1 MKKNKIFLKMAAL
14 AVMGTMM
21 SGCAEEI
28 EALQTANQTVIQK
41 FTISLAD
48 DAGTRGAITIDTD
61 SKKGITTFS
70 EGDMIAVIYQNA
82 NGKTVQSLSAELTP
96 ADLTDEGASATFTV
110 ELNNPLAGGYVRYIY
125 PASMAAEGTDI
136 VPGEEPSQPT
146 SINYTPLATQD
157 GTLETIASSLGLAVY
172 DGQMSTTATLPTG
185 TDVKLENQLAIGKFT
200 IKNGSGDDITS
211 TITSLSINDGYN
223 TYTVTTTTQ
232 LSTFY
237 VAMQP
242 ITSTQTVILNATD
255 GTNHYT
261 KSVTNNP
268 LEASKTTTLEAS
280 KIYDIAVTINNT
292 PGANLSAVTA
302 DYIAQDGEELTG
314 TLGSNVKL
322 SIAAGATV
330 TLNGVTIN
338 GVSDDNY
345 NWAGITCEGDAT
357 IILAEGLTNTVK
369 GFSSFYPGIFI
380 PVGKTLT
387 IQGDGSLDASNNG
400 GISAG
405 IGAGCYNNCGNIE
418 IQGGNITA
426 TSSEGAGI
434 GAGQLGQCGN
444 ITISGGTITAT
455 STNGAGIGGGA
466 GCTSDAGQC
475 GNITISGGTI
485 TATSSNSGAGI
496 GGGDE
501 GPCGDITI
509 TNGITKVTATKGSS
523 AQQCIGKGES
533 SYCGTVTFGTATVYT
548 GSDWTPSPMVSGS
561 YGGLNLAISTT
572 TSADDTWTLSYNA
585 HSVTNAV
592 PGDLGKLI
600 GADGKIYAT
609 MAQASAAGT
618 TAVAMIAYVGSETG
632 SATYNHGLAIALTD
646 ATTSY
651 CVWAGANE
659 SAGVSSSVTMTD
671 HKNFLNG
678 IADTETL
685 VTKYGAGYA
694 AYIAKNYGVAA
705 PTGTSGW
712 FLPSS
717 GQWLKFFEAAGV
729 DVANWTSWNWAPAP
743 QADNW
748 TKINNLLTA
757 VGSSIEQ
764 DWYWSSSESNSGY
777 AVGLYFNSSNGVKLF
792 NDKKDYPNDYV
803 RSFLAF

>member
-322 SIAAGATV
+322 SIANGAEV

-357 IILAEGLTNTVK
+357 IILANGSTNTVK

-380 PVGKTLT
+380 PVGNTLT

-405 IGAGCYNNCGNIE
+405 IGAGCGNNCGNIE

-434 GAGQLGQCGN
+434 GAGQMGKCGN

-455 STNGAGIGGGA
+455 SSNGAGIGGGD
-466 GCTSDAGQC
+466 GGTSDAGQC

-501 GPCGDITI
+501 GPCGNITI
-509 TNGITKVTATKGSS
+509 TNGITKVTATKGAS
-523 AQQCIGKGES
+523 AQHSIGTGS
-533 SYCGTVTFGTATVYT
+533 FSDCGTVTIGGTVFWQNNAAVGDGGTYLSTSPCVYCPPVT
-548 GSDWTPSPMVSGS
+548 LTAVTSANRGWIVGSDGKAYM
-561 YGGLNLAISTT
+561 
-572 TSADDTWTLSYNA
+572 SAVL
-585 HSVTNAV
+585 V
-592 PGDLGKLI
+592 P
-600 GADGKIYAT
+600 
-609 MAQASAAGT
+609 AGT
-618 TAVAMIAYVGSETG
+618 TAVAMIAYVGSATG
-632 SATYNHGLAIALTD
+632 ENAPYNHGLALALSDANSGNTCKWKTENTD
-646 ATTSY
+646 AGHTKQTNSYNFTS
-651 CVWAGANE
+651 E
-659 SAGVSSSVTMTD
+659 SGLQYNDATHNTD
-671 HKNFLNG
+671 TYPAFKFAMDNNG
-678 IADTETL
+678 T
-685 VTKYGAGYA
+685 
-694 AYIAKNYGVAA
+694 AA
-705 PTGTSGW
+705 PTGTGCSDW
-712 FLPSS
+712 FLPTAY
-717 GQWLKFFEAAGV
+717 QWIMMINACRGV
-729 DVANWTSWNWAPAP
+729 LGTNGNY
-743 QADNW
+743 AD
-748 TKINNLLTA
+748 LRDGFSA
-757 VGSSIEQ
+757 VGGTNMHSY
-764 DWYWSSSESNSGY
+764 YWSSTEKDNYNAWYYDFADGGWS
-777 AVGLYFNSSNGVKLF
+777 FF
-792 NDKKDYPNDYV
+792 QKKSTPYV
-803 RSFLAF
+803 RSALAF